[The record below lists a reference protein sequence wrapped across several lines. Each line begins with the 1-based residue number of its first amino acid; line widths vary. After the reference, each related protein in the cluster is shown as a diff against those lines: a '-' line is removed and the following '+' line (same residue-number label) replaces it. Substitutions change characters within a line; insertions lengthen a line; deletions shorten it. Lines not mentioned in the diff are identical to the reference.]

1 MLYLRKELLCGV
13 VALLAAASAA
23 VAQGA
28 GAKTE
33 ASRDCW
39 SSTLRGQD
47 DELLT
52 REEKIALLD
61 KALLDA
67 VNDFDPCQT
76 KPSSASGV
84 SAGGGGLTGK
94 QNPAGAQE
102 SASGGASTSGV
113 DSLPVGD
120 IQGDAPVTTP
130 VNGIKN
136 RGGARNES
144 VFAKAPGTNAPQTS
158 SNGKVPEDIPALNND
173 DIIAQQLRQAAME
186 EKDPQQREKLW
197 NEYRRYKNLP
207 VKEEPKT

>member
-1 MLYLRKELLCGV
+1 MLCLRKELLCGV

-23 VAQGA
+23 VAQGT

-39 SSTLRGQD
+39 TSTLRGQD

-76 KPSSASGV
+76 KPSSAPGV
-84 SAGGGGLTGK
+84 SVSGGGGLTGK
-94 QNPAGAQE
+94 QNSGGQE
-102 SASGGASTSGV
+102 SASGGASTSSV

-120 IQGDAPVTTP
+120 IQGDAPVAAP

-144 VFAKAPGTNAPQTS
+144 IFAKASGTNAPQSS

-186 EKDPQQREKLW
+186 EKDPQQRAKLW